1 MKIST
6 GGTIKD
12 RTLKKVWVLVGD
24 KQAEQAAT
32 YGNKTI
38 QKRIKIGYTN
48 PHII

>member
-1 MKIST
+1 MKI
-6 GGTIKD
+6 
-12 RTLKKVWVLVGD
+12 RTKGKYILVGD
-24 KQAEQAAT
+24 KEAEQDAT